1 MSDSAKILKLLNLT
15 SSQNDAEALAA
26 LRMAQKFLEKNLG
39 DYLSFGEHG
48 LSKASSEKNELYLE
62 LESLFE
68 AEVEKVSQLK
78 KQLDDKD
85 KSLRKRERD
94 VQNLKREIKQY
105 DERIEDFEKEME
117 KLQAK
122 ARAPGPYEEL
132 EKLYEIEVEKN
143 DRFKKQL
150 DDRDKTFRKQTRNIS
165 SQKRESKTYDDKLA
179 AMEKTIDDLAEELM
193 SLKNISKR

>member
-26 LRMAQKFLEKNLG
+26 LRMAQKFLDKNLG

-68 AEVEKVSQLK
+68 AEVEKVGKLK
-78 KQLDDKD
+78 SLLDDKD

-94 VQNLKREIKQY
+94 VQNLKRDIKQY
-105 DERIEDFEKEME
+105 EEKVEDFEKEIE

-122 ARAPGPYEEL
+122 VRAPGPYEEL
-132 EKLYEIEVEKN
+132 EKLFEYEVEKN
-143 DRFKKQL
+143 ERLKKQL
-150 DDRDKTFRKQTRNIS
+150 DDKDKTFKKQTRNIS
-165 SQKRESKTYDDKLA
+165 SQKRESKSFDDKIA

-193 SLKNISKR
+193 ALKNIKR